1 MYDVAIQ
8 RVGNVADLTKK
19 FDNVSAKDMG
29 TGNEQKITITAS
41 TNLSDEDIDKA
52 VKEAEK
58 YAEEDKKKKEAIEA
72 KNQAD
77 SLVYQ
82 SEKALEEMKDKISEE
97 EKASITA
104 EIEKVKAAITTDN
117 TEEIKASTEALQKVF
132 YEISAK
138 MYQQAQGQAGAE
150 PGANEANGEVVDED

>member
-1 MYDVAIQ
+1 MRRLKFSLLMCCAISLMMSDYAVAATNTGIFPI
-8 RVGNVADLTKK
+8 L
-19 FDNVSAKDMG
+19 AK
-29 TGNEQKITITAS
+29 N
-41 TNLSDEDIDKA
+41 
-52 VKEAEK
+52 
-58 YAEEDKKKKEAIEA
+58 KKKKEAIEA

-104 EIEKVKAAITTDN
+104 EIEKVKAAIATDN

-138 MYQQAQGQAGAE
+138 MYQQAQGQPGAE
-150 PGANEANGEVVDED
+150 PGANEAQGEVVDED